1 MKRNYEKH
9 VETLQKNLDEQIRI
23 NKQTRDRVMNEANSM
38 IENERNRLQ
47 KIHDEELNRVKQMSE
62 WERKKVE

>member
-47 KIHDEELNRVKQMSE
+47 KIHDEELSRVKQISE
-62 WERKKVE
+62 WEKKKV

>member
-47 KIHDEELNRVKQMSE
+47 KIHDEELSRVKQMSE
-62 WERKKVE
+62 WEKKKV